1 MSSFTIGNLNFHKLH
16 FNDIKPYTLLI
27 TYYNNTPSIKR
38 VSNIQPDISNLS
50 LERIELILNINS
62 KSYKNL
68 NPSVNPT
75 SYMKLLVLFSKPAKI
90 RYITDINIFTVRSLN
105 ILPFIDSANTDPN
118 SYFLH
123 QLIPLF

>member
-1 MSSFTIGNLNFHKLH
+1 MSSFTIGNLNFHKLY
-16 FNDIKPYTLLI
+16 FNDIKPNTLLI

-75 SYMKLLVLFSKPAKI
+75 SYMKLLVLFSKFAKI
-90 RYITDINIFTVRSLN
+90 RYTDINNFTVRSLN
-105 ILPFIDSANTDPN
+105 ILPFINSANTNPN

-123 QLIPLF
+123 QLIPLS